1 MFIEIDCDVS
11 IPNEAPRV
19 MRKRVMKDKIPASLK
34 TCVRAFQEAY
44 KIVYG
49 VTPEVTVAAGYI
61 RIKGQE
67 YGVTRQRLKEMTNQ
81 LKWRAG

>member
-1 MFIEIDCDVS
+1 MHIEIDCDVS
-11 IPNEAPRV
+11 IPNEAPRIIQ
-19 MRKRVMKDKIPASLK
+19 RKRKAVGIPAALK
-34 TCVRAFQEAY
+34 TCVQAFKDAY

-49 VTPEVTVAAGYI
+49 VTPEVTVRDGYI

-67 YGVTRQRLKEMTNQ
+67 YGVTRERLREMTTQ